1 MAAPGLV
8 TPRKQERFQVT
19 LVAHS
24 HLYGP
29 LLTILPHKNLYFAQL
44 APASREA
51 AQNPASSIS
60 AELQRVFANLQI
72 ESDKSANK
80 EALFL
85 PICPGSH
92 SSNKFPTTQNQ
103 ALGLVHRHLWALPV
117 HPGATG
123 PAAAPAPSCLQTCC
137 STLGNHI
144 IFIFNFWIDPS
155 WEKLC
160 MPIFFMCLSCHLF
173 RKILVTIFF
182 SPPSPSPVGGIYL
195 GNLLKRVAEACIM
208 HEMQSLFL
216 HSTVCI
222 LKQEWHRVPARK
234 MNISSSQKKRKK
246 KMPIYLKESEKT
258 PLHSFKLF

>member
-1 MAAPGLV
+1 
-8 TPRKQERFQVT
+8 
-19 LVAHS
+19 
-24 HLYGP
+24 
-29 LLTILPHKNLYFAQL
+29 
-44 APASREA
+44 
-51 AQNPASSIS
+51 
-60 AELQRVFANLQI
+60 
-72 ESDKSANK
+72 
-80 EALFL
+80 
-85 PICPGSH
+85 
-92 SSNKFPTTQNQ
+92 
-103 ALGLVHRHLWALPV
+103 
-117 HPGATG
+117 
-123 PAAAPAPSCLQTCC
+123 
-137 STLGNHI
+137 
-144 IFIFNFWIDPS
+144 
-155 WEKLC
+155 

>member
-160 MPIFFMCLSCHLF
+160 MPIFLCVYLVICLGRYL
-173 RKILVTIFF
+173 LQYFF
-182 SPPSPSPVGGIYL
+182 PLLPPAPSEESTWVICWSGLLRHALCMRCNLYFCTPLCAFWNRNGI
-195 GNLLKRVAEACIM
+195 ACP
-208 HEMQSLFL
+208 HAKWTLAAHKKKE
-216 HSTVCI
+216 
-222 LKQEWHRVPARK
+222 
-234 MNISSSQKKRKK
+234 KRKC
-246 KMPIYLKESEKT
+246 PFI
-258 PLHSFKLF
+258 

>member
-1 MAAPGLV
+1 MGCCLFCHPAVNNSDLAGGKACVHGEGAWSLLLCLVRRRGCTLRLLQAAKQQLATVGEAMAAPGLV

-144 IFIFNFWIDPS
+144 IFIFNF
-155 WEKLC
+155 
-160 MPIFFMCLSCHLF
+160 
-173 RKILVTIFF
+173 
-182 SPPSPSPVGGIYL
+182 
-195 GNLLKRVAEACIM
+195 
-208 HEMQSLFL
+208 
-216 HSTVCI
+216 
-222 LKQEWHRVPARK
+222 
-234 MNISSSQKKRKK
+234 
-246 KMPIYLKESEKT
+246 
-258 PLHSFKLF
+258 